1 MHQHEINV
9 NIEYKK
15 TLYKENIFL
24 NTLYS
29 NNPFKAIKKKE
40 EKSIVYSGKDGGRSE
55 AVTHHAELSQSFKP
69 IWLKKSSILLYI
81 NCCHSWLYSTEYKKN
96 NNKHAAWSK
105 SSYPVKCSKNCL
117 RFFCMLRKWTS
128 TGKS

>member
-29 NNPFKAIKKKE
+29 NNPFKDIKKKE

-69 IWLKKSSILLYI
+69 ICLKKSSILLYI
-81 NCCHSWLYSTEYKKN
+81 NCCHSWLYSTEYKKTTTN
-96 NNKHAAWSK
+96 MQHG
-105 SSYPVKCSKNCL
+105 VKVPIQLNVVKIA
-117 RFFCMLRKWTS
+117 
-128 TGKS
+128 